1 MGIKIARTAVIKILS
16 VNIGTK
22 YFYLN
27 KDTIVVLFN
36 DGGLRLEIPLR
47 TWMLPFEA
55 YQLKKLM
62 AGEHYVLLLL
72 RDVISNKVKNL
83 LIIKAILP
91 RQPDATATVVADN
104 KLQPK
109 GVDTRRLYP
118 RLDTVEPKF

>member
-1 MGIKIARTAVIKILS
+1 VIKILS